1 MHAQSS
7 SIASP
12 PRERIEDALRASF
25 PAGHVTT
32 RVDRWRSLLT
42 TLGDST
48 AKKNERGVLVILT
61 PFITTRVNGI
71 LGAGENAAAVAKR
84 EKRRAMTFMLIE

>member
-1 MHAQSS
+1 ME
-7 SIASP
+7 IP
-12 PRERIEDALRASF
+12 PHD
-25 PAGHVTT
+25 T
-32 RVDRWRSLLT
+32 RGQYSK
-42 TLGDST
+42 
-48 AKKNERGVLVILT
+48 KKNERGVLVILT

>member
-1 MHAQSS
+1 MHVQSS

-48 AKKNERGVLVILT
+48 AKKKRTGGSRNTYPVHHH
-61 PFITTRVNGI
+61 
-71 LGAGENAAAVAKR
+71 AGERHLRGRGERRSGR
-84 EKRRAMTFMLIE
+84 EEGEEESNDLHVD